1 MNNTEFFKESG
12 KSFEKEKITKI
23 SFSLNDNEMLIL
35 GIGFT
40 AVKNYILKDKPI
52 TEEQKSLINTI
63 ELIQNKIYKSIKD
76 VE

>member
-1 MNNTEFFKESG
+1 MNNTEFFKEAG

-63 ELIQNKIYKSIKD
+63 ELIQNKIYKSIKEVD
-76 VE
+76 

>member
-1 MNNTEFFKESG
+1 MNNTEFFKEAG

-40 AVKNYILKDKPI
+40 AVKNYILK
-52 TEEQKSLINTI
+52 
-63 ELIQNKIYKSIKD
+63 ELRGFLW
-76 VE
+76 